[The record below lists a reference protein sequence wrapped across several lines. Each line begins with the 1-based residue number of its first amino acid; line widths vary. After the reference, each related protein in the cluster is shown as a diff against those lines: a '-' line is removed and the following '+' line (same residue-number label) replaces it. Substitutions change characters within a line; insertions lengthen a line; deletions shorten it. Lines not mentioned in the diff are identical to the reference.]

1 MKKLRTPLSVLL
13 AVIIMLS
20 SAVSFNAFALDKA
33 VWDTNWAENSD
44 EVSAAITMTPASNDS
59 DRYISWYS
67 AADSGKVTVKNA
79 DGTAFG
85 TFEAQAVATP
95 QGDYRLVAYISG
107 LEVGKEYTYTCQ
119 SGEWTSETYNISAYS
134 SDSFTAVY
142 VSDIHVSHSDED
154 ENSIRDNAY
163 TLGETLATAESK
175 ANENG
180 STIELILSGGD
191 QASEGMRTEYVGVA
205 ANGFMKTIPF
215 APCIGNHDRK
225 SVDYRYF
232 NAIQYGTV
240 DMAVKSYVGT
250 DYYFVKGDALFMV
263 MDSNNI
269 SMGDHEKF
277 VKKAVSENPDA
288 KWRIAIFHHDLY
300 SGRKPNRESENQWL
314 RLMWAPLADK
324 YGFDLC
330 LLGHSHYYTISNV
343 LYNNKPVATVENN
356 ATITDPQGTIYMV
369 TGSINRPRGEEED
382 TSLRES
388 DIGHAVLTTEKIYN
402 LIDFSEDS
410 IVLKS
415 YTVESD
421 ECIGTITIKKTT
433 NEGGHSYTT
442 PAQWYYPLVK
452 VISAIAGIVNNIG
465 RYYDNTQL
473 GFDIP
478 LFEGIF
484 G

>member
-1 MKKLRTPLSVLL
+1 MKRLRTPLSVLL
-13 AVIIMLS
+13 AALILLS
-20 SAVSFNAFALDKA
+20 GAVCFNASALDKA
-33 VWDTNWAENSD
+33 VWDTNWAENAA
-44 EVSAAITMTPASNDS
+44 EISAAVTMTPASNDS

-67 AADSGKVTVKNA
+67 AAGSGEVTVKNA
-79 DGTAFG
+79 DGSAFG

-107 LEVGKEYTYTCQ
+107 LEAGKTYSYTCR
-119 SGEWTSETYNISAYS
+119 SGEWTSETYEIAAYAA
-134 SDSFTAVY
+134 DSFTAVY
-142 VSDIHVSHSDED
+142 VSDIHVSHDD
-154 ENSIRDNAY
+154 NNADSIRDNAY
-163 TLGETLATAESK
+163 TLGQTLEAAQAK
-175 ANENG
+175 AVSNG
-180 STIELILSGGD
+180 STLELILSGGD

-205 ANGFMKTIPF
+205 ANGFMKSIPF
-215 APCIGNHDRK
+215 VPCIGNHDRK

-240 DMAVKSYVGT
+240 NMAVKSYVGT
-250 DYYFVKGDALFMV
+250 DYYFVKGDVLFLV

-269 SMGDHEKF
+269 SMGDHEKL
-277 VKKAVSENPDA
+277 VKKAVNENPDV
-288 KWRIAIFHHDLY
+288 KWRVAIFHHDLY
-300 SGRKPNRESENQWL
+300 SGRKPNRESENKWL

-343 LYNNKPVATVENN
+343 LYNNEPVAAVENN

-369 TGSINRPRGEEED
+369 TGSINRPRGAED
-382 TSLRES
+382 EIGLRES
-388 DIGHAVLTTEKIYN
+388 DIGHAVLTQEKIYN

-421 ECIGTITIKKTT
+421 ECIGAITIKKTT

-452 VISAIAGIVNNIG
+452 VISAIAGIINNIG